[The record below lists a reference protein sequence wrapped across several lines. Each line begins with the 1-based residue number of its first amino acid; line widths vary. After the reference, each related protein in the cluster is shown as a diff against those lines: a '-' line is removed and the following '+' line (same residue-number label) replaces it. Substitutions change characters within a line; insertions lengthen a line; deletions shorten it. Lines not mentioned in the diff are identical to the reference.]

1 MEGISGK
8 TLKNDLLLILTAV
21 IWGFA
26 FTAQRAG
33 MQYVGPF
40 TFNGVRFILGAVSL
54 VPVMLFGRKRAGTE
68 VERKGRSPSL
78 LLTGFIAGLF
88 IFTGASLQQ
97 IGLLYTTAGK
107 SGFITGLYVVIVPL
121 LGMFF
126 RHKTGR
132 GRWLG
137 VILAAA
143 GLYLLSITE
152 SFTIELGD
160 LLTLIGAV
168 FWAGHV
174 LLISRYSKIINPVK
188 LSFVQYLF
196 CTAFSLVAA
205 GFTETMEVQSVL
217 AAWLPLLY
225 GGVCSVGIAYT
236 LQVVAQR
243 KAHPAHAA
251 IILSM
256 EGVFAVLGGMLI
268 LGETLSPRGVLGCS
282 LMLAGMLVSQGDA
295 ILARRK
301 ITGKIKQTADGDDGN

>member
-1 MEGISGK
+1 MDGITGK
-8 TLKNDLLLILTAV
+8 TLQNDLLLILTAA

-33 MQYVGPF
+33 MEYVGPF
-40 TFNGVRFILGAVSL
+40 TFNGVRFILGAVAL
-54 VPVMLFGRKRAGTE
+54 VPVMLFGRRSADSEGGGTG
-68 VERKGRSPSL
+68 KSPSL
-78 LLTGFIAGLF
+78 LLPGLFSGLF
-88 IFTGASLQQ
+88 IFAAASLQQ
-97 IGLLYTTAGK
+97 VGLLSTTAGK

-121 LGMFF
+121 AGVFF
-126 RHKTGR
+126 RHKTGK

-137 VILAAA
+137 VMLAAA
-143 GLYLLSITE
+143 GLYFLSIT
-152 SFTIELGD
+152 SKFTIEPGD

-196 CTAFSLVAA
+196 CAAFSLVAA
-205 GFTETMEVQSVL
+205 GFTETMEVRNIL

-243 KAHPAHAA
+243 NAHPAHAA

-256 EGVFAVLGGMLI
+256 EGVFAVLGGILI
-268 LGETLSPRGVLGCS
+268 LGETLTPRGVLGCS
-282 LMLAGMLVSQGDA
+282 LMFAAMLVSQGDA
-295 ILARRK
+295 ILSRRRVK
-301 ITGKIKQTADGDDGN
+301 AGGRRG